1 MLLKE
6 YGCLPDTDMPWI
18 GKDNG
23 SSWKGSKIRKED
35 DPFARRLLTDSGKV
49 IIAFIAAVTTGIVLI
64 MALCYIAEKPAAADH
79 TAGEEIPLLRESA
92 SVTFNKNLSLFQGD
106 IERPFS
112 GAGEEVTGKGFSARI
127 ADAVVLKPSKEYSP
141 SEENRLV
148 LCAVAFTNTSDGA
161 LTLMPS
167 ENAFSARR
175 IKGPEKKAGLNKAE
189 GKIGP
194 GESLLIG
201 FAFDAPQDEPV
212 SINISGLL
220 YGTSLQ
226 EPAVLDIK

>member
-6 YGCLPDTDMPWI
+6 YERLPDMPWI
-18 GKDNG
+18 GRDIADNENG
-23 SSWKGSKIRKED
+23 KQKED
-35 DPFARRLLTDSGKV
+35 DPFSHRWLTDAGKV
-49 IIAFIAAVTTGIVLI
+49 AIAFIFAVTIGIVLI
-64 MALCYIAEKPAAADH
+64 MELCHITEMPAA
-79 TAGEEIPLLRESA
+79 GRYVKKEEQQLLRGSV

-106 IERPFS
+106 IDRELS
-112 GAGEEVTGKGFSARI
+112 CAGTEVEGRTFFARI
-127 ADAVVLKPSKEYSP
+127 TDAVILKPSQEYCP
-141 SEENRLV
+141 SEGNRII
-148 LCAVAFTNTSDGA
+148 LCALKFTNTSDGA

-175 IKGPEKKAGLNKAE
+175 IKGPEEKAGLNKAE

-220 YGTSLQ
+220 YGSSLQ